1 MSKVDFDFSAECYV
15 VTGASSGMGREVAV
29 ELAASGAKVLAIARN
44 TERLENL
51 KAEYPKNIITAALD
65 VTDSNKL
72 EQAIADFVLVNGK
85 LSGAVH
91 AAGINSF
98 TPLKSYD
105 KDLAKRIMITSFW
118 AGIELTRLVTKA
130 KYGMRG
136 TSTVLFSSVCAY
148 SSEKGMFAYAAAKAA
163 VNGALGSIAKEIAM
177 KEHRINSIMPGWVES
192 SAMTYNIG
200 GLIDQEDFKKKHLLG
215 LAKPSDVAG
224 MVLFLLSNRARWI
237 TGTSVVVDGGFLA

>member
-44 TERLENL
+44 NERLENL
-51 KAEYPKNIITAALD
+51 KAEYPKNIITAAVD
-65 VTDSNKL
+65 VTDSEKL

-91 AAGINSF
+91 AAGIIYF

-105 KDLAKRIMITSFW
+105 EAMAKRIMETSFW

-130 KYGMRG
+130 KYGRRG
-136 TSTVLFSSVCAY
+136 TSTVLFSSACVR
-148 SSEKGMFAYAAAKAA
+148 SREKGMFAYTAAKAA
-163 VNGALGSIAKEIAM
+163 INGVLGSIAKEIAI
-177 KEHRINSIMPGWVES
+177 KEHRINSIMPGWVKNS
-192 SAMTYNIG
+192 IITDSIDC
-200 GLIDQEDFKKKHLLG
+200 LVDQENLKKKHLLG
-215 LAKPSDVAG
+215 LAKPSDVVG
-224 MVLFLLSNRARWI
+224 MVLFLLSSRARWI